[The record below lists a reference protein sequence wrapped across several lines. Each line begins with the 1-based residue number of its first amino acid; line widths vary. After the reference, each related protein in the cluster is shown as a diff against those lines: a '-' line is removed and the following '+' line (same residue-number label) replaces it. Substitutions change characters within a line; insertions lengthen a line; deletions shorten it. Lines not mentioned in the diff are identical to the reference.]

1 MPPGPLESGE
11 NDTEKRVKG
20 SPTASA
26 VCGKPPRSG
35 AEKRRREKICT
46 GKQRCHEF
54 EERR

>member
-1 MPPGPLESGE
+1 MPPSPLESGE

-20 SPTASA
+20 YPTASA
-26 VCGKPPRSG
+26 YAESPRRSG
-35 AEKRRREKICT
+35 AEKRRREKIRT

>member
-11 NDTEKRVKG
+11 NDTEKRVKDLRQH
-20 SPTASA
+20 
-26 VCGKPPRSG
+26 PPYAERPLRSG
-35 AEKRRREKICT
+35 AEKRRREKIRT